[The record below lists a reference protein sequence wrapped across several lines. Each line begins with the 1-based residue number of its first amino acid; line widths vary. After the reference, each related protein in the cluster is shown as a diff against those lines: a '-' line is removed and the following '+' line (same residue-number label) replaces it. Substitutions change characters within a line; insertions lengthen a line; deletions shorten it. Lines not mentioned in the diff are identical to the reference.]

1 MRPIG
6 KDWRG
11 IAMLVTCPHCNKK
24 IGEGQSECPM
34 CKENFSKLDIEN
46 MRHERSEIIR
56 NQQKAEY
63 DMLQKFRKKRK
74 RFLIALGISFAI
86 TLAAFPLLFKLAL
99 TEYSFLAYI
108 GLLAMPIV
116 IIVGIITGGARC
128 PYCGMILMR
137 QHGPHCAR
145 CGGRIH

>member
-1 MRPIG
+1 
-6 KDWRG
+6 
-11 IAMLVTCPHCNKK
+11 MLVTCPHCKKK

-63 DMLQKFRKKRK
+63 DMLRKFRKKRK

-86 TLAAFPLLFKLAL
+86 TLAALPLLFKLAL

-137 QHGPHCAR
+137 QHGPHCGR
-145 CGGRIH
+145 CGGRIL